1 MDNLRI
7 VYKILK
13 GLEASLDYEITD
25 VGAISA
31 ERLGI
36 SYPRWEQVL
45 IMLQD
50 AGYIK
55 GIVCTKTMDD
65 DKMHICEPIQPVI
78 TLKGL
83 EYLSENALMKKAAN
97 LMKGIKDTIPGM

>member
-1 MDNLRI
+1 MDNFKI
-7 VYKILK
+7 IYKILK

-25 VGAISA
+25 VDAISA
-31 ERLGI
+31 ERLGV
-36 SYPRWEQVL
+36 SRPRWEQVL

-55 GIVCTKTMDD
+55 GIVCAKALDD

-83 EYLSENALMKKAAN
+83 EYLSENTLMKKAAN
-97 LMKGIKDTIPGM
+97 LMRGIKDTVPGM